1 VRAHEEDSLAPDP
14 VMIFRLSQKLNAK
27 IEAGTLTAHPLNE
40 NAFADWSAHLFV
52 AGRTQYLLL
61 SNTKSLYSTAMYA
74 KGITT
79 DNRLIDRALEAMREF
94 MEADD
99 QAFIYQ
105 RLIAPTCG
113 TVYFAKAL
121 DRSVTGSMNDLVYHA
136 TVWLTEGGLSPFDV
150 GFKLNGIPFSTLGYA
165 TPREVFTAM
174 AAPTGQE

>member
-1 VRAHEEDSLAPDP
+1 V
-14 VMIFRLSQKLNAK
+14 VFRLSQKLNAK
-27 IEAGTLTAHPLNE
+27 VKAGTLAARPLNE
-40 NAFADWSAHLFV
+40 NAFADWSAALFA
-52 AGRTQYLLL
+52 AGRTQYILV

-79 DNRLIDRALEAMREF
+79 DHRLIDRALETVREF

-113 TVYFAKAL
+113 TVRFARAL
-121 DRSVTGSMNDLVYHA
+121 GRSVIGSMNDLVHHA

-150 GFKLNGIPFSTLGYA
+150 GFKLNDIPFSAVRYA
-165 TPREVFTAM
+165 TPREAFKAM
-174 AAPTGQE
+174 AAPTGKEQSPSVT